1 MSNRKRKYYLY
12 SKRYLTRE
20 EKKLRVR
27 NRIKG
32 KRLESIAKR
41 KKFFKRYRI
50 IDIYSLKRK
59 RWIDKYNIFIYD
71 VIKRDEHFYS
81 GLRLKDVF
89 FFEVVEL
96 DDFNKFRNTLLSKFG
111 ANSGLLGID
120 RKEDMEKELS
130 DLENK
135 FDNISWGK
143 LFSINYKKERNS
155 STDLIDYIDCSYI
168 KTNESYFII
177 RFNISLS
184 KKANGIVDNIIQQN
198 DIGLSFPNYYS
209 YYRILQK
216 KRFYISTSF
225 SQSLKAYNIKNFV
238 SDLSNQVKKNVTKH
252 FNGYFHASKIFQTL
266 PSIQLYEVDEISKFK
281 EDKELT
287 SLYCSGFGKYFALD
301 DKQIEVHFSDS
312 WHNTNELIHVFKQK
326 GHGSREKNG
335 SDLTDYDNLE
345 NYLLIDSLTFPCVF
359 SAILREQ
366 SYKLSNLKRQIY
378 DQIKVSGNKYI
389 IKHFFLLGANNK
401 YLQLKHKSVQILLT
415 MKRFEEEFTDRNI
428 QLYTQEFPLESLKA
442 HNHCEH
448 EEKNL
453 LEYYIKAFRYQI
465 SELDKKTKSINEV
478 FKSLEEFNSYKTN
491 FILQLFSI
499 LIGVLAF
506 IFAFDKTKN
515 FILDFIKWIIE

>member
-1 MSNRKRKYYLY
+1 MSNSNREYYLY
-12 SKRYLTRE
+12 SKRYLTRDE
-20 EKKLRVR
+20 RKQRVR

-32 KRLESIAKR
+32 KILESIAKR
-41 KKFFKRYRI
+41 KKIFKKYRI
-50 IDIYSLKRK
+50 IDIYSLERK
-59 RWIDKYNIFIYD
+59 KWIDKYNIFIDD
-71 VIKRDEHFYS
+71 VIKRDESFYS
-81 GLRLKDVF
+81 GIRLKDVS
-89 FFEVVEL
+89 FFEVVKL

-111 ANSGLLGID
+111 ANSGFLGID
-120 RKEDMEKELS
+120 RKEDLEKKLS

-135 FDNISWGK
+135 FDNISRGR
-143 LFSINYKKERNS
+143 LFFINYKNERKS

-177 RFNISLS
+177 RFDISLS
-184 KKANGIVDNIIQQN
+184 EKANKIVDNIIQQK

-225 SQSLKAYNIKNFV
+225 SRSLKAYNIKNFV
-238 SDLSNQVKKNVTKH
+238 SDLSNQVKENVTKH

-287 SLYCSGFGKYFALD
+287 SLYRTGFGKFFALD
-301 DKQIEVHFSDS
+301 DKQIEIHFSDR
-312 WHNTNELIHVFKQK
+312 WNTTNELIHVFKQK

-345 NYLLIDSLTFPCVF
+345 NHFLIDSLTFPCVF

-378 DQIKVSGNKYI
+378 DQIKDSGNKFI

-428 QLYTQEFPLESLKA
+428 QLYTRGFPLESLHA
-442 HNHCEH
+442 QNQREH
-448 EEKNL
+448 DEKNL
-453 LEYYIKAFRYQI
+453 LDYYINAFRYQI
-465 SELDKKTKSINEV
+465 GELDKKTKSINEV

-499 LIGVLAF
+499 LIGVFTF

-515 FILDFIKWIIE
+515 FVLDFIKWIIE